1 MKKFL
6 FAPLILILLTGCQT
20 KLEFCNRR
28 QSALDYGFVPDNKI
42 QMKRLGISGY
52 KNVSDYE
59 ASRKVNGYCSYLRKN
74 GDVGGWI
81 FK

>member
-1 MKKFL
+1 M
-6 FAPLILILLTGCQT
+6 
-20 KLEFCNRR
+20 
-28 QSALDYGFVPDNKI
+28 DYGFVPDNKI

-52 KNVSDYE
+52 KDVSDYE

-74 GDVGGWI
+74 GDEGGWI